1 MLVLRSF
8 IIKFSG
14 VFVNILLSIN
24 ELLNFLGAWVCS
36 EIVIVIGNSD
46 LKLQL
51 EIVTK
56 TEE

>member
-24 ELLNFLGAWVCS
+24 ELLNFLGACVCS